1 MGFGEDACAGAI
13 ANTPK
18 AMRYF
23 GSSRNPKPGWRNWQ
37 TQQTQNLPT
46 LVVMGVRPPLPAL
59 FIYFII
65 NGLWNFILI
74 CPCSVRTERCLIV
87 AHLHS
92 GKPSRAGP

>member
-46 LVVMGVRPPLPAL
+46 LVVMGVRPPLPAPL
-59 FIYFII
+59 KIFNINYLQYFVPISTGRVRWI
-65 NGLWNFILI
+65 K
-74 CPCSVRTERCLIV
+74 PCSDGSVHRCGHRLAIC
-87 AHLHS
+87 
-92 GKPSRAGP
+92 